1 MKYLNPISVLFSSFL
16 FLTSFNS
23 LCQEAAKPRISP
35 LAAVSIRYKEA
46 YLKIVY
52 SQPHKNG
59 REIFGKL
66 VPFDQ
71 VWRTGANEATEIT
84 VTKDISINNQPLKAG
99 TYSLFTIPGKE
110 TWKIILNS
118 DLGMWGSYNYN
129 PKKDVLS
136 FEIKSQPIPNGVVYE
151 PFTILINQKTDT
163 AEIVLLWDRTQV
175 SFPIQFIDTK
185 P

>member
-1 MKYLNPISVLFSSFL
+1 MKYLKAVTLLLSF
-16 FLTSFNS
+16 FLVAFDS
-23 LCQEAAKPRISP
+23 LSQEVVKPRVSP
-35 LAAVSIRYKEA
+35 LTIVAIRYKEG

-84 VTKDISINNQPLKAG
+84 VTKDILINSQPLKAG

-129 PKKDVLS
+129 PKKNVIS
-136 FEIKSQPIPNGVVYE
+136 FDRKSQTIANGVVYE
-151 PFTILINQKTDT
+151 PFTIVINQKTDT
-163 AEIVLLWDRTQV
+163 AEIVLMWDRTQI
-175 SFPIQFIDTK
+175 SFPVQFIDPK

>member
-1 MKYLNPISVLFSSFL
+1 MKYFKPISVFL
-16 FLTSFNS
+16 SIFLTAFNS
-23 LCQEAAKPRISP
+23 FGQEAVTPRISP
-35 LAAVSIRYKEA
+35 LTAVSIRYKEA
-46 YLKIVY
+46 YLKIIY
-52 SQPHKNG
+52 SQPHKKG
-59 REIFGKL
+59 REIFGNL

-84 VTKDISINNQPLKAG
+84 VTKDILINNQLLKAG
-99 TYSLFTIPGKE
+99 TYSLLTIPGKE
-110 TWKIILNS
+110 KWKIILNS

-136 FEIKSQPIPNGVVYE
+136 FESKSQPIPNGVVFE

-163 AEIVLLWDRTQV
+163 AEIVLLWDQTQV
-175 SFPIQFIDTK
+175 SFPVQFIDPK